1 VPVQIQVTVYG
12 ILVLAVPE
20 PGGRIELAVP
30 EGTDVQGVIEILQER
45 SPLFEPR
52 ASLASMEGVQ
62 VPLDRVLRD
71 GDHLQLYLMLG
82 GG

>member
-1 VPVQIQVTVYG
+1 MQIQVTVYG
-12 ILVLAVPE
+12 ILTLAVPE
-20 PGGRIELAVP
+20 PGGRIDLAVP
-30 EGTDVQGVIEILQER
+30 QGTDVQGVIEILQER

-52 ASLASMEGVQ
+52 ASLASIEGVQ
-62 VPLDRVLRD
+62 IPLNHVLHE